1 MPCPKCGSIIV
12 RFGPNNICPNCN
24 GVKLLNRQAAS
35 FELFL
40 NQQMV
45 ETKVNAILKKLEKN
59 HFLLQLCWQREK
71 FARSF
76 FEKYQIFD
84 MNEFLSSNLL
94 NF

>member
-45 ETKVNAILKKLEKN
+45 ETKANAILKKLEKTIFFFN
-59 HFLLQLCWQREK
+59 CAGKEKSLQEAFSKNTRFLT
-71 FARSF
+71 
-76 FEKYQIFD
+76 
-84 MNEFLSSNLL
+84 
-94 NF
+94 